1 MSGLTEYAYL
11 DTRVSIRAEGLLASA
26 RLAEL
31 ATRPD
36 AELSDILREA
46 GFFEMAEALPTTSR
60 ELEQRILDDYIDD
73 ITVLIRPLKGAA
85 REFLAWWKHRYE
97 IINLKRCIRH
107 HLLGLP
113 PAALRDKLVDIGPTS
128 ELPVDELTRSEDVE
142 ELLRRLENTAY
153 GDMVRQARRV
163 FEERHTL
170 FDLEATL
177 DRQYY
182 SGLVARFDDL
192 TERDRRPLAEL
203 VGALADQLNLTWAL
217 RYRFTFGLEPAHVYL
232 LLITPG
238 RYLGKAQLMS
248 LVQKDGL
255 EAVLASLPA
264 PLSELLAGLDSIVAI
279 EKAMD
284 LRTQRIARRIL
295 AHTRFT
301 LARAFAYLVLRERQ
315 ILKVHV
321 ALKGRQLGLGE
332 DSIRIAS
339 RLPEDFLGS
348 AANAGA

>member
-1 MSGLTEYAYL
+1 MSGLTAYAYL
-11 DTRVSIRAEGLLASA
+11 DTRVSIRAEGLLAPA

-36 AELSDILREA
+36 SEVGEILREA
-46 GFFEMAEALPTTSR
+46 GFFEMAENLPASSR

-85 REFLAWWKHRYE
+85 HDFLAWWKHRYE

-113 PAALRDKLVDIGPTS
+113 PATLRDKLVDLGPTS
-128 ELPVDELTRSEDVE
+128 ELPVDELTRAEDVE
-142 ELLRRLENTAY
+142 ELLRRLETTAY
-153 GDMVRQARRV
+153 GGMVRQARRV
-163 FEERHTL
+163 YEERHTL

-182 SGLVARFDDL
+182 SGLVARFDEL
-192 TERDRRPLAEL
+192 PERDRRPLAEL
-203 VGALADQLNLTWAL
+203 VGALADQLNLTWLL
-217 RYRFTFGLEPAHVYL
+217 RYRFAFGLEPAHVYL

-238 RYLGKAQLMS
+238 QYLGKAQLLD

-255 EAVLASLPA
+255 EAVLSSLPA
-264 PLSELLAGLDSIVAI
+264 PFPDLLTGLDSIVAV
-279 EKAMD
+279 EKALD

-321 ALKGRQLGLGE
+321 ALKGRLLGLDE
-332 DSIRIAS
+332 ESINIAS
-339 RLPEDFLGS
+339 RLPEDFLGG

>member
-1 MSGLTEYAYL
+1 MSGLTAYAYL
-11 DTRVSIRAEGLLASA
+11 DTRVSIRAEGLLTPT

-36 AELSDILREA
+36 SEVSEILREA
-46 GFFEMAEALPTTSR
+46 GFFEMADTLPATPR

-85 REFLAWWKHRYE
+85 REFLSYWKHRYE

-113 PAALRDKLVDIGPTS
+113 PAALRDKLVDLGPMS
-128 ELPVDELTRSEDVE
+128 ELPVDDLTRAEDVD
-142 ELLRRLENTAY
+142 ELLRRLEGTAY

-163 FEERHTL
+163 YEERHTL

-182 SGLVARFDDL
+182 SGLVARFEELPD
-192 TERDRRPLAEL
+192 RDRRPLAEL
-203 VGALADQLNLTWAL
+203 VGALADQLNLTWLL
-217 RYRFTFGLEPAHVYL
+217 RYRFAFGLAPAHVYL

-238 RYLGKAQLMS
+238 RHLGKAQLLE
-248 LVQKDGL
+248 LVQKEGL
-255 EAVLASLPA
+255 DAVLASLPA
-264 PLSELLAGLDSIVAI
+264 PLRDLLTGLDSIVSV

-284 LRTQRIARRIL
+284 LRTQRIARGIL
-295 AHTRFT
+295 VHTRFT
-301 LARAFAYLVLRERQ
+301 LARALAYLVLRERL

-321 ALKGRQLGLGE
+321 ALKGRQLGLDE
-332 DSIRIAS
+332 QSIRIAS
-339 RLPEDFLGS
+339 KLPEDFIAAS
-348 AANAGA
+348 AGG